1 MPYEIST
8 DNPNCEGYA
17 VQKPDTKEVVGC
29 HKRRSDAVAQLRALY
44 INVPDAVVK
53 SSEQDLADLHKKFHE
68 KYATPDSDTVIESH
82 HWISH
87 GLKKMGIRLPSEPD
101 WDEAIASSKWEI
113 AVDGIDLEELGLAE
127 DPVVRTLIDDWENGG
142 DNFVIGEVL
151 TSDGREYV
159 IKQAEVEVESM
170 LKIAE
175 DETFTP
181 PAGVIAEG
189 KRALAWIK
197 EGHQGDGFTDVGR
210 ARAAQLAAGR
220 PVSLRTIRRINSY
233 LIRHKKDSEGEGYKP
248 GSKKYP
254 SPGRVAW
261 AAWGGDPAKSWAE
274 SIVRRAENAEKSMD
288 VIKADEERK
297 FTLAPM
303 YIPDRLDAHNEWT
316 DADELQKA
324 VWDYVKSNDR
334 RIRLQHNKD
343 VVAGEWVEIM
353 TFPYELTVPMKKA
366 DGSTTSA
373 TYPPHTVFLG
383 VQWEDWAWDMVK
395 TGKLRGYSIGG
406 KAARL
411 SADLPEK
418 QEVVENSDPSVN
430 AVHVDTI
437 MKPRRRKK

>member
-53 SSEQDLADLHKKFHE
+53 SSEQDLVDLHDKFHE

-127 DPVVRTLIDDWENGG
+127 DPFVRTLIDEWENGG
-142 DNFVIGEVL
+142 DNFVIGEIL

-181 PAGVIAEG
+181 PAGVITEG

-220 PVSLRTIRRINSY
+220 PVSLRTIRRMNSF
-233 LIRHKKDSEGEGYKP
+233 LIRHKKDKEAEGFKP

-254 SPGRVAW
+254 SPGRVSW
-261 AAWGGDPAKSWAE
+261 AAWGGDAGKTWAE
-274 SIVRRAENAEKSMD
+274 SIVRRAENAEKSLD
-288 VIKADEERK
+288 FIKADEERK

-303 YIPDRLDAHNEWT
+303 YIPDRLDAHDEWT

-324 VWDYVKSNDR
+324 VWDYVKSDDR
-334 RIRLQHNKD
+334 RIRLQHNKE

-353 TFPYELTVPMKKA
+353 TFPYELTVPMVKA
-366 DGSTTSA
+366 DGSKTSA
-373 TYPPHTVFLG
+373 TYPPNTVFLG
-383 VQWEDWAWDMVK
+383 VLWKDWAWDMVK
-395 TGKLRGYSIGG
+395 SGKLRGYSIGG

-411 SADLPEK
+411 AADLPEK

-430 AVHVDTI
+430 SVHVDTI

>member
-8 DNPNCEGYA
+8 DNPSCEGYA

-29 HKRRSDAVAQLRALY
+29 HKKRSEAVAHIRALY
-44 INVPDAVVK
+44 LNVPDAVSK
-53 SSEQDLADLHKKFHE
+53 ASEQDLVELHEKFH
-68 KYATPDSDTVIESH
+68 KTYASPDSDTLIESH
-82 HWISH
+82 HWLSL
-87 GLKKMGIRLPSEPD
+87 GLKKMGIRLPFEPD
-101 WDEAIASSKWEI
+101 WDEAIVSSKWEI

-127 DPVVRTLIDDWENGG
+127 DPFVRSLVDDWETGG
-142 DNFVIGEVL
+142 DNFLVGEII
-151 TSDGREYV
+151 TNEGREYV
-159 IKQAEVEVESM
+159 IKQTEVYVDTI
-170 LKIAE
+170 LKVAE

-181 PAGVIAEG
+181 PAGVMAEG

-197 EGHQGDGFTDVGR
+197 DGHAGDGFTDVGR

-233 LIRHKKDSEGEGYKP
+233 LIRHKKDSEGKGYKP
-248 GSKKYP
+248 DQKGYP

-261 AAWGGDPAKSWAE
+261 AAWGGDAAKTWAE
-274 SIVRRAENAEKSMD
+274 SIVNRAENAEKQLN

-334 RIRLQHNKD
+334 RIRLQHNKE

-353 TFPYELTVPMKKA
+353 TFPYELTVPMMKA
-366 DGSTTSA
+366 DGSKTSA
-373 TYPPHTVFLG
+373 TYPPNTVFLG

-395 TGKLRGYSIGG
+395 SGKLRGYSIGG

-411 SADLPEK
+411 SADLPTEPK
-418 QEVVENSDPSVN
+418 KVENSDPSVN
-430 AVHVDTI
+430 SVHVDTI
-437 MKPRRRKK
+437 MNPRKRKK